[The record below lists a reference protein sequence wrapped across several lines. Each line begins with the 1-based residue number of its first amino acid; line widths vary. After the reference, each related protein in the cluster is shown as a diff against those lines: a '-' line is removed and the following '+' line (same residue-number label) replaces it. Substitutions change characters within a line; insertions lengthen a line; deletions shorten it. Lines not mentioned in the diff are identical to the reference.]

1 MSLHSHNLKSLN
13 RTLEQMPSND
23 SGAQQNENGVVETSV
38 RPENIIHHGNPI
50 IDTQLYSFEQSIR
63 LSPMLLV
70 QIVTVVKMRRLKL
83 L

>member
-1 MSLHSHNLKSLN
+1 
-13 RTLEQMPSND
+13 MPSND